1 MAAFGKAVK
10 HKAPDRLRGA
20 RPFGGRLTRQTAR
33 RALLLEY
40 YAAMLDALGPSG
52 WWPGDHPVEIAVGA
66 VLVQNT
72 AWRNVEKALDALRQK
87 DALDLRAL
95 CRLPLEELEEALR
108 PSGYFRV
115 KARRLRGL
123 CAFLLSLSGN
133 GSAPA
138 SAPAPSRDLTRLDFL
153 GSAGTAELRK
163 ALLNVRGVG
172 PETADAILL
181 YALERPTF
189 VADAYTRRI
198 FSRHGLVP
206 NAMPYEELRL
216 FFMDAL
222 PVDVPLYNEYHA
234 LIVRTGHHFCKK
246 QKPLCGKCPLGRFM
260 ERAGVPE

>member
-1 MAAFGKAVK
+1 MAGSGRTVK
-10 HKAPDRLRGA
+10 KRTPDRLRGA
-20 RPFGGRLTRQTAR
+20 RPFDGRLTRQTAR

-52 WWPGDHPVEIAVGA
+52 WWPGEHPVEIAVGA

-95 CRLPLEELEEALR
+95 HRLPLEELEEALR

-115 KARRLRGL
+115 KARRLRDL

-133 GSAPA
+133 G
-138 SAPAPSRDLTRLDFL
+138 PAPDSARASMRLDFL
-153 GSAGTAELRK
+153 GSIGTGDLRK
-163 ALLNVRGVG
+163 ALLHVRGIG

-181 YALERPTF
+181 YALERPAF

-206 NAMPYEELRL
+206 DDMPYEELRL

-246 QKPLCGKCPLGRFM
+246 RKPLCGKCPLGRFM
-260 ERAGVPE
+260 ECAGVPE